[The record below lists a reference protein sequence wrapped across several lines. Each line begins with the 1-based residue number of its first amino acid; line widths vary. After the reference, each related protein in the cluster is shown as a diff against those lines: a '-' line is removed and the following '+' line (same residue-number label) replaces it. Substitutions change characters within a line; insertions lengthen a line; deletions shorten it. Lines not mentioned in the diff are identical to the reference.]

1 MKILNDER
9 YGLEMI
15 IAALLVI
22 IMIAVQL
29 LMHRSNT
36 RLSAIQAE
44 GRNTARLLASLPYA
58 QLLPL
63 HRRSAILELLNVKQG
78 NSDFAYAAVVDLN
91 GQPLAVTTSGE
102 SAIPADAGI
111 AEKSL
116 WATEHEFA
124 ADQNHRTILEYRAPV
139 LKAGELAA
147 YLRVGYFKPRFRL
160 EDLSFLAQLALPVFL
175 LVPLSYLLIR
185 RELRPL
191 KLASS
196 EITHAMHKRHIGA
209 VNEDGADFQ
218 NFMAN
223 FQHFVSE
230 VDRRF
235 KDVNEQN
242 FKIKASGL
250 ALSYQRQR
258 TEAALQ
264 SLPDAMLVIDENGQ
278 ITFANS
284 KLAPLIGVELEQ
296 IIGHEAHEWC
306 RIPALTSLLTQFQQ
320 TKQHRFHRPESLE
333 FHPPNNSGLT
343 IRVTTFPLFSQR
355 DSDAIS
361 GTLVVFR
368 DITAEVM
375 ASQARDQFISHV
387 AHELKSPLNVIHMY
401 VESMLE
407 PDIEAEQ
414 RIQSINVINDEVER
428 LTNLINNLLNISKI
442 EAGSINL
449 NMQRVKLAEF
459 LNDTYDSVARSGQN
473 RHIHF
478 QLNVPGSLPN
488 IQFDKELIR
497 IALNNVLTN
506 AVKYNNPGG
515 SVILCAEETAEHVVI
530 KISDTGIGIAKE
542 DQQRIFEK
550 FYRSGDEQV
559 TQRSG
564 HGLGLALAKEIIHL
578 HHGTLV
584 LQSEP
589 GQGSE
594 FTISLKKNSTFLK

>member
-15 IAALLVI
+15 IATLLVI
-22 IMIAVQL
+22 MMIAGQL
-29 LMHRSNT
+29 LMHRNST

-44 GRNTARLLASLPYA
+44 GRNTARLLSSLPYA

-63 HRRSAILELLNVKQG
+63 HRRNAILDLLNIKQT

-102 SAIPADAGI
+102 SVVPADDGI

-124 ADQNHRTILEYRAPV
+124 ADQNDRTILEYRAPI

-147 YLRVGYFKPRFRL
+147 YLRVGYFKPQFQL
-160 EDLSFLAQLALPVFL
+160 EDLSFLAQLALPIFL

-191 KLASS
+191 KQASS
-196 EITHAMHKRHIGA
+196 AITNVMHKRHIDT
-209 VNEDGADFQ
+209 VNAEGADFQ
-218 NFMAN
+218 NFMTN
-223 FQHFVSE
+223 FQHFVTE

-235 KDVNEQN
+235 KAVNEQN
-242 FKIKASGL
+242 LKSKASGL

-258 TEAALQ
+258 TESALQ
-264 SLPDAMLVIDENGQ
+264 SLPDAVLVMDENGQ
-278 ITFANS
+278 TTFVNS
-284 KLAPLIGVELEQ
+284 KLAPLIGVEREQ
-296 IIGHEAHEWC
+296 IIGYEAHEWC
-306 RIPALTSLLTQFQQ
+306 QIPALTSLLTQYQQ

-343 IRVTTFPLFSQR
+343 IRVTTFPLFSQG
-355 DSDAIS
+355 DGDTIS

-407 PDIEAEQ
+407 PDIEADQ

-428 LTNLINNLLNISKI
+428 LNNLINNLLNISKI

-449 NMQRVKLAEF
+449 NIQRVKLAEF
-459 LNDTYDSVARSGQN
+459 LTDTYDSVARSGHNQ
-473 RHIHF
+473 HIHF
-478 QLNVPGSLPN
+478 ELSVPGSLPN

-497 IALNNVLTN
+497 VALNNVLTN

-515 SVILCAEETAEHVVI
+515 KVSLVAEETAEHVTI
-530 KISDTGIGIAKE
+530 KISDTGIGISKE

-559 TQRSG
+559 TQRGG
-564 HGLGLALAKEIIHL
+564 HGLGLALAKEIVQL